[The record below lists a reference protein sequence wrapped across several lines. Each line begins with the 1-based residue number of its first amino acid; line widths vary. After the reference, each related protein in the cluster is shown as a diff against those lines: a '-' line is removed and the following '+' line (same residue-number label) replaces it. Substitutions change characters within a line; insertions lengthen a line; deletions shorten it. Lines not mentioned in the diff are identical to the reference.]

1 MKKHY
6 NKKILSLAAAALV
19 LTAGVSAGKAM
30 AYFTT
35 YAEAS
40 GSAVLN
46 LGTTTTIPDEEV
58 KDWVKHVTIEN
69 TGEYECYVR
78 ARAYAGAEYNLDY
91 ITGDWRDGG
100 DGWYYYATPLQP
112 GERTSELQIKID
124 KGNAAEE
131 FNVIV
136 VQEHTPVRYN
146 EDGPYAQW
154 TAAAGTESGSTEQP
168 EKDRK
173 SVV

>member
-1 MKKHY
+1 MDKNWKKRTVC
-6 NKKILSLAAAALV
+6 LVSAAMLLAAG
-19 LTAGVSAGKAM
+19 AGTGRAM

-91 ITGDWRDGG
+91 IIGAWRDGG
-100 DGWYYYATPLQP
+100 DGWYYYDTPLQP
-112 GERTSELQIKID
+112 GETTSELQIKID

-146 EDGPYAQW
+146 EDGPYGQW
-154 TAAAGTESGSTEQP
+154 TAAAGKESGSTEQP
-168 EKDRK
+168 ENGGG
-173 SVV
+173 SQE